1 MKSKLLKGLLLVLGI
16 FVFLLPFVGLAD
28 AGHHSSYSSGGS
40 SHSSSSHSSSS
51 SRSSSSRSH
60 SSSRS
65 SSSSSSSGDA
75 ASGVIVFII
84 VFVVVIIIIIVSANS
99 KGGVSSHSN
108 NFYSMKLMTQE
119 EIDAIDPSIKIQE
132 TMDKVFDLYVKE
144 QVAWMNFDYE
154 GLRAILSDELF
165 NDYKMQLETMELGM
179 EKNIMEDI
187 VMVDGGIVSISKT
200 DLTEELKVKLHVR
213 MKDYIINTA
222 DGKPKHGD
230 PNKTMDNNYIIT
242 LERSIRE
249 EIHNCPNCG
258 GELNDNA
265 SQKCPYCEAV
275 LVKGS
280 KDFVIVK
287 QENVQGMYQ

>member
-1 MKSKLLKGLLLVLGI
+1 MKKNLIKGLFLVLGI
-16 FVFLLPFVGLAD
+16 FVLLLPFTSLAD

-40 SHSSSSHSSSS
+40 SHSSSSHSSSYHS
-51 SRSSSSRSH
+51 SSSSSR
-60 SSSRS
+60 RS
-65 SSSSSSSGDA
+65 SSSSSSSSGSSDP
-75 ASGVIVFII
+75 ASAVVVLVIV
-84 VFVVVIIIIIVSANS
+84 VVVIIIIIICSKS
-99 KGGVSSHSN
+99 PKGGVSNRSN
-108 NFYSMKLMTQE
+108 NFYSMKLMTQD
-119 EIDAIDPSIKIQE
+119 EIDAIDSSIKIQE

-187 VMVDGGIVSISKT
+187 VMVDGGIVSIKKT

-242 LERSIRE
+242 LERSIRS

-287 QENVQGMYQ
+287 QENVQGQYQ

>member
-1 MKSKLLKGLLLVLGI
+1 MRERLLKGLFLVLGI
-16 FVFLLPFVGLAD
+16 LVLVFPFTVGLAD

-51 SRSSSSRSH
+51 HSSSYSSSR
-60 SSSRS
+60 SRS
-65 SSSSSSSGDA
+65 SSSSSSSSS
-75 ASGVIVFII
+75 SGSPLAILII
-84 VFVVVIIIIIVSANS
+84 VIVVIIIIVIISNS
-99 KGGVSSHSN
+99 KTGGVTNRSN
-108 NFYSMKLMTQE
+108 NHYSIKLMTQE
-119 EIDAIDPSIKIQE
+119 EIDTIDPSIKIKE

-144 QVAWMNFDYE
+144 QVAWMN
-154 GLRAILSDELF
+154 

-179 EKNIMEDI
+179 EKNMMEDI
-187 VMVDGGIVSISKT
+187 VMVDGGIISIRNT
-200 DLTEELKVKLHVR
+200 DLTQELKVKLHVR

-230 PNKTMDNNYIIT
+230 PNKIMDNNYIIT
-242 LERSIRE
+242 LERSRRE

-258 GELNDNA
+258 GELKDNA
-265 SQKCPYCEAV
+265 SEKCKYCDAV

>member
-1 MKSKLLKGLLLVLGI
+1 MRERLIKSIFLVLGI
-16 FVFLLPFVGLAD
+16 LVLLVPFTGLAD

-40 SHSSSSHSSSS
+40 HSSSSHSSSSHSSSS
-51 SRSSSSRSH
+51 SRS
-60 SSSRS
+60 RS
-65 SSSSSSSGDA
+65 SSSSSSSSGEASPA
-75 ASGVIVFII
+75 AIVIILII
-84 VFVVVIIIIIVSANS
+84 VIIIIIIACSS
-99 KGGVSSHSN
+99 GKGGVNNRSN
-108 NFYSMKLMTQE
+108 NYYHMKLMTQE
-119 EIDAIDPSIKIQE
+119 EIDAIDSSIKIKE

-144 QVAWMNFDYE
+144 QVSWMNFDYD
-154 GLRAILSDELF
+154 GLREILSDELF

-187 VMVDGGIVSISKT
+187 VMVDGGIISIKKT

-230 PNKTMDNNYIIT
+230 PNKIMDNNYIIT
-242 LERSIRE
+242 LERSRRE

-258 GELNDNA
+258 GELKDKA
-265 SQKCPYCEAV
+265 SEKCKYCDAV

>member
-1 MKSKLLKGLLLVLGI
+1 MRERLLKGLFLVLGI
-16 FVFLLPFVGLAD
+16 LVLVFPFTVGLAD

-51 SRSSSSRSH
+51 HSSSYSSSR
-60 SSSRS
+60 SRS
-65 SSSSSSSGDA
+65 SSSSSSSSS
-75 ASGVIVFII
+75 SGSPLAVLII
-84 VFVVVIIIIIVSANS
+84 IIVVIIIIVIISNS
-99 KGGVSSHSN
+99 KTGGVTNRSN
-108 NFYSMKLMTQE
+108 NHYSIKLMTQE
-119 EIDAIDPSIKIQE
+119 EIDTIDPSIKIKE

-179 EKNIMEDI
+179 EKNMMEDI
-187 VMVDGGIVSISKT
+187 VMVDGGIISIRNT
-200 DLTEELKVKLHVR
+200 DLTQELKVKLHVR

-230 PNKTMDNNYIIT
+230 PNKIMDNNYIIT
-242 LERSIRE
+242 LERSRRE

-258 GELNDNA
+258 GELKDNA
-265 SQKCPYCEAV
+265 SEKCKYCDAV